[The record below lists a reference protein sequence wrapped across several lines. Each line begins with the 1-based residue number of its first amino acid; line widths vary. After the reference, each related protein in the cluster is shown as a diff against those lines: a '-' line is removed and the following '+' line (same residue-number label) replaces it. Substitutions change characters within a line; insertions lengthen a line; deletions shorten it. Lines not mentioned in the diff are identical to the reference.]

1 MTRPAPLNKTKNMKK
16 KTYDPEYLRDFITR
30 FFEKLG
36 APPADAAAVADV
48 FVRAELRNL
57 PSHGMIRL
65 KDHYQLWEAGRL
77 NMRPEIRV
85 VHESPSTAVLDGDNG
100 IGMLVATRAMQ
111 TAIEKART
119 AGSGWVAVRN
129 SNHFGIGSYYTLMA
143 VEAGMIGLAMTNGNP
158 LVAPAN
164 SVDRLLG
171 TNPIAVA
178 VPAGK
183 YPPFVGDFS
192 TTPIARGKLA
202 VAAKKGEKVPFGY
215 VIDKEGNPSDDP
227 DILKKGGAMVPL
239 GGDLAHGSHKGYA
252 LGAIVDILSG
262 VLSGANFG
270 PFVPPN
276 LAYLPLPDEQVGK
289 GMGHFFGAWRIDAF
303 MPDETFRER
312 MDRWIEI
319 FRNAKP
325 VPGKKV
331 LIPGDIEREAEER
344 ISREGITIIPAI
356 QDEVKEL
363 AEKLDLDFE
372 VKG

>member
-1 MTRPAPLNKTKNMKK
+1 MNDKN
-16 KTYDPEYLRDFITR
+16 YSPEYLRTFITR

-36 APPADAAAVADV
+36 CPAGDAAAIADV
-48 FVRAELRNL
+48 FVRAELRGL

-77 NMRPEIRV
+77 NLRPDIRV
-85 VHESPSTAVLDGDNG
+85 VYETPATAVVDGDNG

-111 TAIEKART
+111 TAITKARKT
-119 AGSGWVAVRN
+119 GSGWVAVRN
-129 SNHFGIGSYYTLMA
+129 SNHFGIGSYYALMA
-143 VEAGMIGLAMTNGNP
+143 VEADMIGLAMTNGNP

-178 VPAGK
+178 VPAGEE
-183 YPPFVGDFS
+183 PPFVGDFS

-215 VIDKEGNPSDDP
+215 VIDKDGNPSDDP

-276 LAYLPLPDEQVGK
+276 LAYLPLPEEQVGK
-289 GMGHFFGAWRIDAF
+289 GMGHFFGAWRVDAF
-303 MPDETFRER
+303 MPAEAFKAR
-312 MDRWIEI
+312 MDRWIKI

-344 ISREGITIIPAI
+344 IAREGISILPAI
-356 QDEVKEL
+356 QKEVKEL
-363 AEKLDLDFE
+363 ADKLGIEFE
-372 VKG
+372 VKD

>member
-1 MTRPAPLNKTKNMKK
+1 MEK
-16 KTYDPEYLRDFITR
+16 KTYAPDYIRDFVTR
-30 FFEKLG
+30 FFSKLG
-36 APPADAAAVADV
+36 CPEQDARAIADA

-57 PSHGMIRL
+57 SSHGMIRL

-77 NMRPEIRV
+77 NVHPDIKV
-85 VHESPSTAVLDGDNG
+85 VHETPGTAVVDGDNG
-100 IGMLVATRAMQ
+100 VGMLVATRAMQ
-111 TAIEKART
+111 VAMEKA
-119 AGSGWVAVRN
+119 ANVGSGWVAVRN
-129 SNHFGIGSYYTLMA
+129 SNHFGIGSYYALMA
-143 VEAGMIGLAMTNGNP
+143 TEQDMIGLAMTNGNP

-164 SVDRLLG
+164 STERLLG
-171 TNPIAVA
+171 TNPIALA

-202 VAAKKGEKVPFGY
+202 VAAKKGEKVPYGY
-215 VIDKEGNPSDDP
+215 VIDKDGNPSDDP
-227 DILKKGGAMVPL
+227 DILKQGGAMVPL

-276 LAYLPLPDEQVGK
+276 LAYLPLPEEQVGK

-303 MPDETFRER
+303 MEASEFKSR
-312 MDRWIEI
+312 MDRWMEI
-319 FRNAKP
+319 FRNARP

-344 ISREGITIIPAI
+344 IAKEGITIIPAI
-356 QDEVKEL
+356 QKDVKEL
-363 AEKLDLDFE
+363 AEKLGIEFE
-372 VKG
+372 VLSL

>member
-1 MTRPAPLNKTKNMKK
+1 MENKT
-16 KTYDPEYLRDFITR
+16 YSPEYLRNFITQ

-36 APPADAAAVADV
+36 CPTEDARAIADA
-48 FVRAELRNL
+48 FVKAELRNL
-57 PSHGMIRL
+57 SSHGMIRL

-77 NMRPEIRV
+77 NVRPTIKV
-85 VHESPSTAVLDGDNG
+85 VHETPGTAVIDGDNAV
-100 IGMLVATRAMQ
+100 GMLAATRSMHLAM
-111 TAIEKART
+111 EKARKS
-119 AGSGWVAVRN
+119 GSGWVATRN
-129 SNHFGIGSYYTLMA
+129 SNHFGIGSYYALMA
-143 VEAGMIGLAMTNGNP
+143 VENDMIGLAMTNGNP

-164 SVDRLLG
+164 SVERLLG

-178 VPAGK
+178 IPAGK

-202 VAAKKGEKVPFGY
+202 VAAKKGEKVPYGY
-215 VIDKEGNPSDDP
+215 VIDKDGNPSDDP
-227 DILKKGGAMVPL
+227 DILKEGGAMVPL

-276 LAYLPLPDEQVGK
+276 LAYLPLPEEQVGK

-303 MPDETFRER
+303 MEASEFKSR
-312 MDRWIEI
+312 MDRWMEI

-331 LIPGDIEREAEER
+331 LIPGEIEREAEER
-344 ISREGITIIPAI
+344 IAREGIYVLPAI
-356 QDEVKEL
+356 QKDVKEL
-363 AEKLDLDFE
+363 ADKLEIEFE
-372 VKG
+372 MKG

>member
-1 MTRPAPLNKTKNMKK
+1 MENKPYAP
-16 KTYDPEYLRDFITR
+16 DYLRIFITQ
-30 FFEKLG
+30 FFKKLG
-36 APPADAAAVADV
+36 CPADDARAIADA

-57 PSHGMIRL
+57 SSHGMIRL

-77 NMRPEIRV
+77 NVHPDIRV
-85 VHESPSTAVLDGDNG
+85 VHETPGTAVVDGDNG
-100 IGMLVATRAMQ
+100 VGMLVATRAMQ
-111 TAIEKART
+111 VAMEKAKKS
-119 AGSGWVAVRN
+119 GSGWVAVRN
-129 SNHFGIGSYYTLMA
+129 SNHFGIGSYYALMA
-143 VEAGMIGLAMTNGNP
+143 VENDMIGLAMTNGNP

-183 YPPFVGDFS
+183 EPPFVGDFS

-202 VAAKKGEKVPFGY
+202 VAAKKGEKVPYGY
-215 VIDKEGNPSDDP
+215 VQDKEGNPSDDP
-227 DILKKGGAMVPL
+227 DILKQGGAMVPL

-303 MPDETFRER
+303 QPAEEFKAR

-325 VPGKKV
+325 APGKKV

-344 ISREGITIIPAI
+344 LSKEGITILPAI
-356 QDEVKEL
+356 QKDVKEL
-363 AEKLDLDFE
+363 ADKLGIEFE
-372 VKG
+372 VHSS

>member
-1 MTRPAPLNKTKNMKK
+1 MKEN
-16 KTYDPEYLRDFITR
+16 TYSPGYIRDFVTR
-30 FFEKLG
+30 IFEKLG
-36 APPADAAAVADV
+36 CPSEDSRAIADA

-57 PSHGMIRL
+57 SSHGMIRL

-77 NMRPEIRV
+77 NVHPEIKV
-85 VHESPSTAVLDGDNG
+85 VHETPGTAVVDGDNG
-100 IGMLVATRAMQ
+100 VGMLVATRAMQ
-111 TAIEKART
+111 TAMEKAKNT
-119 AGSGWVAVRN
+119 GSGWVATRN
-129 SNHFGIGSYYTLMA
+129 SNHFGIGSYYALMA
-143 VEAGMIGLAMTNGNP
+143 VEQDMIGLAMTNGNP

-164 SVDRLLG
+164 STERLLG

-202 VAAKKGEKVPFGY
+202 VAAKKGEKVPYGY
-215 VIDKEGNPSDDP
+215 VIDKDGNPSDDP
-227 DILKKGGAMVPL
+227 DILKEGGAMVPL
-239 GGDLAHGSHKGYA
+239 GGDLSHGSHKGYA

-276 LAYLPLPDEQVGK
+276 LAYLPLPEEQVGK

-303 MPDETFRER
+303 MEASEFKSR

-331 LIPGDIEREAEER
+331 LIPGEIEREAEER
-344 ISREGITIIPAI
+344 IAREGIYVLPAI
-356 QDEVKEL
+356 QKDVKEL
-363 AEKLDLDFE
+363 ADKLGIAFE
-372 VKG
+372 MKG

>member
-1 MTRPAPLNKTKNMKK
+1 MENKP
-16 KTYDPEYLRDFITR
+16 YSPEYLRTFITQ

-36 APPADAAAVADV
+36 CPVEDASAIADA

-57 PSHGMIRL
+57 SSHGMIRL
-65 KDHYQLWEAGRL
+65 KDHHQLWEAGRL
-77 NMRPEIRV
+77 NVRPDIRV
-85 VHESPSTAVLDGDNG
+85 VHETPGTAVVDGDNG
-100 IGMLVATRAMQ
+100 VGMLVATRAMQ
-111 TAIEKART
+111 VAMEKAKNT
-119 AGSGWVAVRN
+119 GSGWVAVRN
-129 SNHFGIGSYYTLMA
+129 SNHFGIGSYYALMA
-143 VEAGMIGLAMTNGNP
+143 AENDMIGLSMTNGNP

-171 TNPIAVA
+171 TNPIAMA
-178 VPAGK
+178 VPAGEQ
-183 YPPFVGDFS
+183 PPFVGDFS

-202 VAAKKGEKVPFGY
+202 VAAKKGEKVPYGY
-215 VIDKEGNPSDDP
+215 VQDKEGNPSDDP
-227 DILKKGGAMVPL
+227 DILKQGGAMVPL
-239 GGDLAHGSHKGYA
+239 GGDLAHGSHKDYA

-303 MPDETFRER
+303 LPAEEFKNR

-325 VPGKKV
+325 APGKKV

-344 ISREGITIIPAI
+344 IAREGITILPAI
-356 QDEVKEL
+356 QKDVKEL
-363 AEKLDLDFE
+363 ADKLGIEFA
-372 VKG
+372 VHGS